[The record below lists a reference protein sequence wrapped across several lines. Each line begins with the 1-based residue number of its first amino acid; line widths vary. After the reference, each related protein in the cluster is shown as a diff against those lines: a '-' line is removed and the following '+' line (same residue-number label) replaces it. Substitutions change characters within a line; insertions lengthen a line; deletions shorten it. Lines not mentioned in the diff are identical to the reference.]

1 MLRNGSLYF
10 RLAAGNLT
18 RNRVFY
24 LPYAVATAVM
34 SAMFFI
40 VTNTVISESIGNIS
54 YGGTLSAML
63 TIGCV
68 VMAIFTF
75 GYMFYLNSFLIKR
88 RRKEFGLYGILG
100 LEKRHISR
108 VIFLE
113 NTMLGLGSLAC
124 GLIAGTVFG
133 RLMFMVLGALLKYG
147 SGSVFTLS
155 PTAYLVTAAFFAA
168 VFLVTTLYNQRI
180 VRIANPIELLHAEA
194 KGEKRLWGTIPL
206 GILGFLCLGG
216 AYWFSMTV
224 KVMSNALLYFWP
236 AVVLVIVGVNLLF
249 RSGSQLVLA
258 ALKKND
264 NVYYKPQGFITISGL
279 QHRLKQNAAG
289 LANIC
294 ILCTMVL
301 VTISTCSSLY
311 FGQESILRRQHP
323 SDYQLEVTVD
333 KTLPETDMSFV
344 APEAAS
350 LAEKHGVTLDNLYTY
365 RCLEDQLMLYKGDF
379 TFKDES
385 ATLVYE
391 DELEAYN
398 ALTNVYIITQ
408 DSYNEIT
415 SSHEALGSNEILVLT
430 NDEVGVSEIDANG
443 ARYRIKKV
451 VPDTKFTNCANG
463 EQYITLWFV
472 ARDWQTADKLRNDI
486 NPGLAVDRIFGENN
500 CQYVTV
506 ADTTG
511 TEESCI
517 AFNDELTYKI
527 VGTLGEIVAFERRSI
542 DSSREESY
550 GMYGGLFFMGI
561 LFALL
566 FLTNTVVIMYFKQVD
581 EGFEDRSRFVIM
593 QKVGMSDGEV
603 RGTINRQVLLVF
615 LLPLAVALINI
626 LAASNL
632 LVQLVS
638 VFAMTDLGLTLI
650 CIAIT
655 TVVFAA
661 VYAIVFRTTAK
672 TYYKLV
678 KW

>member
-1 MLRNGSLYF
+1 MLRNGSLYL

-40 VTNTVISESIGNIS
+40 VINTVNSQSINNIE
-54 YGGTLSAML
+54 YGDTLSAML

-147 SGSVFTLS
+147 SGSVFTIS
-155 PTAYLVTAAFFAA
+155 PRAYLITAAFFAA

-180 VRIANPIELLHAEA
+180 VRIANPIELLHAEE

-206 GILGFLCLGG
+206 GILGFACLAG
-216 AYWFSMTV
+216 AYWFAMTV
-224 KVMSNALLYFWP
+224 KVMSLALLYFWP
-236 AVVLVIVGVNLLF
+236 AVVLVILGVNLVF

-264 NVYYKPQGFITISGL
+264 NIYYKPQGFITISGL
-279 QHRLKQNAAG
+279 THRMKQNAAG

-311 FGQESILRRQHP
+311 FGQESILARQHP

-344 APEAAS
+344 EFEADA
-350 LAEKHGVTLDNLYTY
+350 LAAKHGVTIDNLYSY

-379 TFKDES
+379 TFKDEN
-385 ATLVYE
+385 ATLVYDE
-391 DELEAYN
+391 ELEAYN
-398 ALTNVYIITQ
+398 ALTNVYIIAL
-408 DSYNEIT
+408 DDYNRIT
-415 SSHEALGSNEILVLT
+415 GAHDALGADEILVLT
-430 NDEVGVSEIDANG
+430 GFEVAVDEIDANG

-451 VPDTKFTNCANG
+451 VPDTKFTMCANS
-463 EQYITLWFV
+463 EQHTTLWFV

-506 ADTTG
+506 VDTTG
-511 TEESCI
+511 DADNCI
-517 AFNDELTYKI
+517 AFYDELAYKV
-527 VGTLGEIVAFERRSI
+527 VGAMGNIVAYSTFNI
-542 DSSREESY
+542 DSSREGSY
-550 GMYGGLFFMGI
+550 SMYGGLFFMGI

-593 QKVGMSDGEV
+593 QKVGMSDDEV

-638 VFAMTDLGLTLI
+638 VFAMTDLGLTLV